1 MKENLSQLNS
11 YGHEL
16 TTNNTNLA
24 KNLELL
30 KAVMET
36 LASNLN
42 ATSKNIS
49 SQTDELTKQ
58 IVERFCNSIFLTT
71 CLFVVCVISQGK
83 IRVLLAGYG
92 L

>member
-1 MKENLSQLNS
+1 MDDSKQNEEFLRSLSEMKENLSQLNS

-49 SQTDELTKQ
+49 SQTD
-58 IVERFCNSIFLTT
+58 
-71 CLFVVCVISQGK
+71 
-83 IRVLLAGYG
+83 
-92 L
+92 